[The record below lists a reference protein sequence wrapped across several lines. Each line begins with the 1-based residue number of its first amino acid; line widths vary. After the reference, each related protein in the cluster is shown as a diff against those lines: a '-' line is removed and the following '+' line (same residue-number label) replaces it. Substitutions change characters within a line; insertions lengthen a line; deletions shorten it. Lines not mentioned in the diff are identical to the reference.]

1 MSRRFSL
8 FGACLL
14 CLLLSAC
21 GGKSTRPDVVQPDV
35 PEAVRVAPLETPGV
49 FPVSEAEAQR
59 LSRGLAPARQ
69 GMRSWKDMRFAVE
82 QSLAYVRA
90 KPSSRV
96 AVNYPSLQV
105 TYGEM
110 EKGLE
115 RLLRLLPFLD
125 KAPEVLASDFRWV
138 RIGPDFGFTGY
149 YEPEIPASHVRKG
162 RFQYPIYK
170 SPPDLRKK
178 RPYHTRH
185 AIDCKGA
192 LKGRGLELAWVEDP
206 VDIFMLQIQGSGR
219 LRFEDGAVRSVLYDG
234 QNGHKYVAL
243 GRVMVDRGLLKREE
257 VSMFSIREWLAAHPD
272 QVTDLLDT
280 NPSYVFFKLGKPG
293 TSGSKG
299 SMGRRITPWVSVAT
313 DQSVLPNGLLTLMN
327 VTLPDEGG
335 EHSVPFNALTLPQ
348 DTGGAIKRNRVDLFC
363 GNGETATHTAS
374 YLDNRGAVF
383 LLLPR

>member
-35 PEAVRVAPLETPGV
+35 PEAVRVTPLETPGV

-96 AVNYPSLQV
+96 AVNYPALQV

-185 AIDCKGA
+185 AIDCKIRWTSSCSRF
-192 LKGRGLELAWVEDP
+192 RGLDGCVLRT
-206 VDIFMLQIQGSGR
+206 GR
-219 LRFEDGAVRSVLYDG
+219 C
-234 QNGHKYVAL
+234 AL
-243 GRVMVDRGLLKREE
+243 CCTTGR
-257 VSMFSIREWLAAHPD
+257 
-272 QVTDLLDT
+272 T
-280 NPSYVFFKLGKPG
+280 G
-293 TSGSKG
+293 TSMWRLAGSW
-299 SMGRRITPWVSVAT
+299 SI
-313 DQSVLPNGLLTLMN
+313 
-327 VTLPDEGG
+327 GG
-335 EHSVPFNALTLPQ
+335 
-348 DTGGAIKRNRVDLFC
+348 C
-363 GNGETATHTAS
+363 
-374 YLDNRGAVF
+374 
-383 LLLPR
+383 

>member
-1 MSRRFSL
+1 MPRRFSL

-21 GGKSTRPDVVQPDV
+21 GGKSIRPDVAQPDV
-35 PEAVRVAPLETPGV
+35 PEAVRVTPLETPGV
-49 FPVSEAEAQR
+49 FPVSEAEAER
-59 LSRGLAPARQ
+59 LSRGLDPARQ

-90 KPSSRV
+90 KPASRV

-170 SPPDLRKK
+170 SPSDLRKK

-185 AIDCKGA
+185 AIDCKG
-192 LKGRGLELAWVEDP
+192 
-206 VDIFMLQIQGSGR
+206 
-219 LRFEDGAVRSVLYDG
+219 VLLSLI
-234 QNGHKYVAL
+234 H
-243 GRVMVDRGLLKREE
+243 
-257 VSMFSIREWLAAHPD
+257 I
-272 QVTDLLDT
+272 
-280 NPSYVFFKLGKPG
+280 
-293 TSGSKG
+293 
-299 SMGRRITPWVSVAT
+299 
-313 DQSVLPNGLLTLMN
+313 
-327 VTLPDEGG
+327 
-335 EHSVPFNALTLPQ
+335 
-348 DTGGAIKRNRVDLFC
+348 
-363 GNGETATHTAS
+363 
-374 YLDNRGAVF
+374 
-383 LLLPR
+383 

>member
-35 PEAVRVAPLETPGV
+35 PEAVRVTPLETPGV

-96 AVNYPSLQV
+96 AVNYPALQV

-125 KAPEVLASDFRWV
+125 KAPEVLPTSVGFASAR
-138 RIGPDFGFTGY
+138 TSAS
-149 YEPEIPASHVRKG
+149 PAITSR
-162 RFQYPIYK
+162 R
-170 SPPDLRKK
+170 SR
-178 RPYHTRH
+178 RPTS
-185 AIDCKGA
+185 A
-192 LKGRGLELAWVEDP
+192 RG
-206 VDIFMLQIQGSGR
+206 
-219 LRFEDGAVRSVLYDG
+219 
-234 QNGHKYVAL
+234 
-243 GRVMVDRGLLKREE
+243 
-257 VSMFSIREWLAAHPD
+257 VSNTLS
-272 QVTDLLDT
+272 T
-280 NPSYVFFKLGKPG
+280 NPLRICAKSAL
-293 TSGSKG
+293 
-299 SMGRRITPWVSVAT
+299 ITP
-313 DQSVLPNGLLTLMN
+313 
-327 VTLPDEGG
+327 VTP
-335 EHSVPFNALTLPQ
+335 S
-348 DTGGAIKRNRVDLFC
+348 
-363 GNGETATHTAS
+363 TARA
-374 YLDNRGAVF
+374 R
-383 LLLPR
+383 

>member
-8 FGACLL
+8 FEACLL

-35 PEAVRVAPLETPGV
+35 PEAVRVTPLETPGV

-96 AVNYPSLQV
+96 AVNYPALQV

-115 RLLRLLPFLD
+115 RSLRLLPFLD

-138 RIGPDFGFTGY
+138 RIGPDFGFTSY
-149 YEPEIPASHVRKG
+149 YRAGIRRPTSR
-162 RFQYPIYK
+162 RFQYPIQ
-170 SPPDLRKK
+170 SPDLRKK

-206 VDIFMLQIQGSGR
+206 VDIFMLQIQGCGR
-219 LRFEDGAVRSVLYDG
+219 LRFEDGSVRSVLYDG

-257 VSMFSIREWLAAHPD
+257 VSMFSI
-272 QVTDLLDT
+272 
-280 NPSYVFFKLGKPG
+280 
-293 TSGSKG
+293 
-299 SMGRRITPWVSVAT
+299 
-313 DQSVLPNGLLTLMN
+313 
-327 VTLPDEGG
+327 
-335 EHSVPFNALTLPQ
+335 
-348 DTGGAIKRNRVDLFC
+348 
-363 GNGETATHTAS
+363 
-374 YLDNRGAVF
+374 
-383 LLLPR
+383 

>member
-35 PEAVRVAPLETPGV
+35 PEAVRVTPLETPGV

-96 AVNYPSLQV
+96 AVNYPALQV

-149 YEPEIPASHVRKG
+149 YEPEIPATS
-162 RFQYPIYK
+162 
-170 SPPDLRKK
+170 
-178 RPYHTRH
+178 
-185 AIDCKGA
+185 A
-192 LKGRGLELAWVEDP
+192 RG
-206 VDIFMLQIQGSGR
+206 
-219 LRFEDGAVRSVLYDG
+219 
-234 QNGHKYVAL
+234 
-243 GRVMVDRGLLKREE
+243 
-257 VSMFSIREWLAAHPD
+257 VSNTLS
-272 QVTDLLDT
+272 T
-280 NPSYVFFKLGKPG
+280 NPLRICAKSAL
-293 TSGSKG
+293 
-299 SMGRRITPWVSVAT
+299 ITP
-313 DQSVLPNGLLTLMN
+313 
-327 VTLPDEGG
+327 VTP
-335 EHSVPFNALTLPQ
+335 S
-348 DTGGAIKRNRVDLFC
+348 
-363 GNGETATHTAS
+363 TARA
-374 YLDNRGAVF
+374 R
-383 LLLPR
+383 